1 MEKFSLYALITC
13 GWIIFWIRFLRPYLC
28 KRLSWFRAPS
38 RLITRLMPWV
48 SVLIVVCMVEKRS
61 PLTLG
66 LSVQNLGKTWFV
78 TVLASVFALLVIYGL
93 AKFWKKLGYLRIEG
107 DSLNFAG
114 NTMPYSII
122 TPSIIYK
129 YLHTQF
135 LYVALPEEITYRGF
149 LLSRLM
155 LSWNPVIA
163 IFVSSGF
170 FIFAHIDRPLMALQ
184 VFIFG
189 LIYGMAFF
197 YSGNIYPCFVAHT
210 LSNLVGALILKH
222 VAQH

>member
-1 MEKFSLYALITC
+1 
-13 GWIIFWIRFLRPYLC
+13 
-28 KRLSWFRAPS
+28 
-38 RLITRLMPWV
+38 MPWV

-61 PLTLG
+61 LLTLG
-66 LSVQNLGKTWFV
+66 LSVQNWEKTWV
-78 TVLASVFALLVIYGL
+78 ATVLASVFALLVNYGL
-93 AKFWKKLGYLRIEG
+93 AKFWKKLGHLRIEG

-135 LYVALPEEITYRGF
+135 LYVALPEEIMYRGF

-155 LSWNPVIA
+155 LSWNPAIA
-163 IFVSSGF
+163 IFVSTGF

-189 LIYGMAFF
+189 VIFGIAFY
-197 YSGNIYPCFVAHT
+197 YSGNIYPCFVAHAV
-210 LSNLVGALILKH
+210 LNLVGALILKH